1 MCMAQQPY
9 TFLFGGFM
17 YYRISKRL
25 TDILID
31 NNTID
36 KSDAVIYQYGFELL
50 ISLTFTVFVI
60 IVISLFFGLFFETLL
75 FLLGFFVVVI

>member
-1 MCMAQQPY
+1 MAQQPY